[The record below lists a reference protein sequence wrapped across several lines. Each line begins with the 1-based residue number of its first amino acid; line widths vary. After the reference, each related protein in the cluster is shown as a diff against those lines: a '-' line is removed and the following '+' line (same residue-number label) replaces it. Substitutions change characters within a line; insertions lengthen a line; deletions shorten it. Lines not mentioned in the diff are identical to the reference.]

1 MEGGGEGEGRSLNSF
16 QNSFLFFADYFV
28 LNKEQKT
35 SSMPSFF
42 FIFLVLARFFIFFFV
57 FNICFFFLYN
67 S

>member
-42 FIFLVLARFFIFFFV
+42 FTFLVLARFFIFFFV